1 MNTTNSSGSP
11 ESSLQY
17 WRRVLRPLSWWL
29 LLVLVL
35 FAIRTHQRLMEKTR
49 LNFAITLAGQPPFPE
64 ATATFDGQPMA
75 SGEKIPLG
83 NHQFMITH
91 PKGVAFKTNL
101 FVWYGGRDFGKINL
115 PRATGTLAVSANP
128 PAPRIYIQGPEF
140 NVTLTNSEG
149 LTTTV
154 PTDQYAVLVQYR
166 HWQGRQSVNVLE
178 NNRSL
183 LPFTPSLGSLQLS
196 CNQSDATY
204 QLVGS
209 NDEIL
214 ESGEFPATLVELP
227 ANAYKLVAIH
237 HNHRRNEWARVNNG
251 TTNPIAVEF
260 KYGTAVLETQ
270 PPGASVTGIDG
281 HYFGVTPLKL
291 IELQPGIWT
300 FDLQYGGY
308 ESVRVPLQIVEN
320 ESARF
325 QTNLISLN
333 YASSMQTARNCMAT
347 GDYVKAAQ
355 ATRDALTAKP
365 NDLEAAALN
374 REARGLGAIKEAR
387 TLAAS
392 GDYIGADKLL
402 AEALGLLPGNND
414 ATKLLAEYKT
424 HEPEQ
429 LERQRMERLKRPQ
442 SVYDEAVSRY
452 KDANL
457 FEDHK
462 LKTKMSAAEV
472 KTAIIQGL
480 KSSQPPFQ
488 INRNESPKPE
498 TYVIEAAFEL
508 PGLLGSGT
516 TSGRRQC
523 LIVCGQTTDQETE
536 IHFKVLEYKAK
547 TSIKF
552 SLANLL
558 NTATTDNVNYIPIHP
573 TQFNPMPEKL
583 QTQLIEGLANV
594 TAIIQLAIGQTTPPT
609 TP

>member
-140 NVTLTNSEG
+140 NVTLTNSDG

-260 KYGTAVLETQ
+260 KYGAAVLETQ
-270 PPGASVTGIDG
+270 PPGASVTGSDG
-281 HYFGVTPLKL
+281 HYWGVTPLQL
-291 IELQPGIWT
+291 AELQPGT
-300 FDLQYGGY
+300 EYFTLQLNNY
-308 ESVRVPLQIVEN
+308 EAVQLALKITADQTNMVSTNLTSKSYTGAMR
-320 ESARF
+320 SAR
-325 QTNLISLN
+325 QAMSAANYDRAVESLN
-333 YASSMQTARNCMAT
+333 
-347 GDYVKAAQ
+347 
-355 ATRDALTAKP
+355 DALRSQP
-365 NDLEAAALN
+365 NDLEASSLLC
-374 REARGLGAIKEAR
+374 EANGQWSIQR
-387 TLAAS
+387 
-392 GDYIGADKLL
+392 
-402 AEALGLLPGNND
+402 AEALGKKGDYIAGGLELKTALTYLPGNEQAKQMAAD
-414 ATKLLAEYKT
+414 FKQ

-429 LERQRMERLKRPQ
+429 REQMRIERLNRPKT
-442 SVYDEAVSRY
+442 VFNARLA
-452 KDANL
+452 KALDADL
-457 FEDHK
+457 FESHEFK
-462 LKTKMSAAEV
+462 
-472 KTAIIQGL
+472 
-480 KSSQPPFQ
+480 
-488 INRNESPKPE
+488 SPKPYREIESAIFNAFKDQPAMKLTRYPAPQPE
-498 TYVIEAAFEL
+498 TFLLEVVQDISGVLLSGGQRICVIV
-508 PGLLGSGT
+508 G
-516 TSGRRQC
+516 
-523 LIVCGQTTDQETE
+523 GQSKDNETH
-536 IHFKVLEYKAK
+536 ISFKVLEYKTK
-547 TSIKF
+547 HNVSMPGL
-552 SLANLL
+552 LAFRDDQSTVAVN
-558 NTATTDNVNYIPIHP
+558 AARMEMTD
-573 TQFNPMPEKL
+573 KL
-583 QTQLIEGLANV
+583 QNRVIEGVANM
-594 TAIIQLAIGQTTPPT
+594 TAIIQLAIGQTPPPSTP
-609 TP
+609 